1 MIVLI
6 RGGGDLASGVAL
18 RLHRCGA
25 KVIITEL
32 EQPLVVRRSVA
43 FAEAVYSGAAQVE
56 NTRALRVANALSAL
70 EVVSEGNIAVLV
82 DPMGES
88 VHFIRPEV
96 LVDAR
101 LLKQPPEVNFP
112 SVPLQIGLG
121 PGFIA
126 GENCSAVVETMR
138 GPYLGRVYWQGTAEV
153 DTGIPEAV
161 LQHQGDRV
169 LRSPGDGVLETVAE
183 IGDVLQAGEL
193 IARIGETAV
202 IAPFKGLLRGLMHD
216 GLRVETGLKIGDMDP
231 RLNPDLCKLVSDKAL
246 AVGGGVLEIMLTT
259 GRCPDRR
266 NS

>member
-1 MIVLI
+1 MIVMI

-32 EQPLVVRRSVA
+32 EQPLVVRRSVS
-43 FAEAVYSGAAQVE
+43 FAEAVYSGFVQVE
-56 NTRALRVANALSAL
+56 NARALRVANSQTAL
-70 EVVSEGNIAVLV
+70 EVVKEGQIAVLV

-88 VHFIRPEV
+88 VNFIRPEV

-101 LLKQPPEVNFP
+101 LLKQPPEVEFP
-112 SVPLQIGLG
+112 LVPVRIGLG
-121 PGFIA
+121 PGFVA

-161 LQHQGDRV
+161 SNHQGDRV
-169 LRSPGDGVLETVAE
+169 LRSPGNGVLETVAE
-183 IGDVLQAGEL
+183 IGDILEADQL
-193 IARIGETAV
+193 IARIGDLAV
-202 IAPFKGLLRGLMHD
+202 VAPFKGMVRGLMH
-216 GLRVETGLKIGDMDP
+216 TGLNVEKGVKIGDMDP

-246 AVGGGVLEIMLTT
+246 AVGGGVLEIILSS